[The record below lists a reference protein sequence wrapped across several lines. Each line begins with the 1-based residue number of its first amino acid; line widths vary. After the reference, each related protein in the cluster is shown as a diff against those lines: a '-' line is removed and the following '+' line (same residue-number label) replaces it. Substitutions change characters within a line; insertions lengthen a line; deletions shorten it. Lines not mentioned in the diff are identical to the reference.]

1 MGREQSLLN
10 RTNEG
15 TAVRRAVI
23 LAAGEGRRLIVD
35 VLCIEFSSAG
45 SGGH

>member
-15 TAVRRAVI
+15 TAVRRAVV
-23 LAAGEGRRLIVD
+23 LAAGGGRRLIVD
-35 VLCIEFSSAG
+35 ETCIEFSRAG